1 MRKLTLGLLVGSM
14 TLVPAAAQPLMAQ
27 ESGEP
32 GRAEASQTPRLIFA
46 AETRAR
52 FEALDGQF
60 RARGAGGDQLLLLR
74 SLVLAEL
81 RAAGF
86 YVGLELQ
93 DSRTYLG
100 DSGTPLTTSIVNPL
114 DILQAY
120 VRIPLSGFPGDGAR
134 TTITLGRQTVS
145 MGSQRQI
152 ERVDFANVIKNYTG
166 LLASAT
172 RPGIDQLHL
181 LAVVPVHQQP
191 AERDRIDTNTMVAD
205 REQWNRL
212 VLGSHYIRQG
222 LLHDLWPSLAG
233 EVFVY
238 ALREWDT
245 DRFPT
250 PNRRYVTPGLRVFS
264 GRGPGRWD
272 VDIESALRFGTR
284 RASGAASDTE
294 DLTVRASSLRAEV
307 GYTLEA
313 RGQPRLALQYY
324 WASGDR
330 APDDARYEQFERLF
344 GSRRTDLGNTSIHGP
359 LTPANLIAPGV
370 RIDVVPSEGSDARVT
385 YSAAHLASATDRWVV
400 AGIQDSSGMSGR
412 FIGHAID
419 GRARVWLPQ
428 GWLRLEVGASALL
441 FGDLPRNAPGG
452 PPGARTL
459 FGYSQ
464 LTFTW

>member
-1 MRKLTLGLLVGSM
+1 MRKLALGLLVGSM
-14 TLVPAAAQPLMAQ
+14 TLVPAAAQPLLAQ
-27 ESGEP
+27 EPGEL
-32 GRAEASQTPRLIFA
+32 GASAAPQAPRLTFA

-60 RARGAGGDQLLLLR
+60 RARGAGGDQLLLFR
-74 SLVLAEL
+74 SLLLAEL
-81 RAAGF
+81 RSAGF
-86 YVGLELQ
+86 FVGFELQ

-100 DSGTPLTTSIVNPL
+100 DAGTPLTTSIVNPL

-120 VRIPLSGFPGDGAR
+120 LRIPLSGFPGDGAR
-134 TTITLGRQTVS
+134 TTITFGRQTVS
-145 MGSQRQI
+145 VGSQRQI
-152 ERVDFANVIKNYTG
+152 ERVDFANVIKSYTG
-166 LLASAT
+166 FLATAT

-191 AERDRIDTNTMVAD
+191 VERDRIDTNTMVAD

-212 VLGSHYIRQG
+212 VLGGHYIRQG
-222 LLHDLWPSLAG
+222 LWHDRWPSLAG

-238 ALREWDT
+238 ALRERDT
-245 DRFPT
+245 VRFPT
-250 PNRRYVTPGLRVFS
+250 PNRRYVTPGLRVVS

-272 VDIESALRFGTR
+272 VDIETALRFGTR
-284 RASGAASDTE
+284 RASGAGSDTE
-294 DLTVRASSLRAEV
+294 DLTVQASALRTEV
-307 GYTLEA
+307 GYTLDA
-313 RGQPRLALQYY
+313 SWQPRLALQYY
-324 WASGDR
+324 WSSGDR
-330 APDDARYEQFERLF
+330 DPDDARYEQFERLF
-344 GSRRTDLGNTSIHGP
+344 GGRRTDLGNTSIHGP
-359 LTPANLIAPGV
+359 LTPANLKAPGV
-370 RIDVVPSEGSDARVT
+370 RVSVVPSERSDARVT

-412 FIGHAID
+412 FIGHAVD
-419 GRARVWLPQ
+419 GRARVWLLE

-452 PPGARTL
+452 PSGNRTL